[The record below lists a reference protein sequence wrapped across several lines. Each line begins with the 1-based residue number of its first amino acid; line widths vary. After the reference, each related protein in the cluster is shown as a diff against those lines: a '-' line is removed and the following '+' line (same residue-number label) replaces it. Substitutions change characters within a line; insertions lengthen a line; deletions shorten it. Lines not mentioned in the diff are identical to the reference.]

1 MFDLVPFGRQER
13 NLWNRVMQ
21 EPFRMMNNFW
31 TDSSSMCTDIE
42 DRGDH
47 FLLQAEMPGIAK
59 EDIRIDI
66 EGDRLRLQAESR
78 QEKDDEKRN
87 YVYRERRYYRYDRSY
102 NIRGIDQDGI
112 HAKLVNGVLELTLPK
127 VKEQETKTRS
137 IAVQTEDEGESAE
150 S

>member
-21 EPFRMMNNFW
+21 DPFRVMNNFW
-31 TDSSSMCTDIE
+31 TDTSSMCTDIE

-66 EGDRLRLQAESR
+66 EGDRLRLQAESK

-112 HAKLVNGVLELTLPK
+112 RAKLVNGVLELTLPK
-127 VKEQETKTRS
+127 QTEAAPKTRS
-137 IAVQTEDEGESAE
+137 IEVQAEDESQSEES
-150 S
+150 